1 MSGEEKEGKSIG
13 AEDDHTAKPLK
24 APKKDKREEDE
35 DDMKFKQKQR
45 EDEAIRKAAA
55 AKMKKK

>member
-1 MSGEEKEGKSIG
+1 MSREQNMLVRRRETNALI
-13 AEDDHTAKPLK
+13 AKPLK
-24 APKKDKREEDE
+24 QPKKAKPEEDE
-35 DDMKFKQKQR
+35 DDLKFKQKQR